1 MWVWI
6 LIRVRCTTLC
16 DKVCQWLATGQWFSQ
31 GPPVSSTNKTD
42 RHHITE
48 ILLNVALNTIKQTNL
63 HNFSMVQHYMYA
75 AFTIEVL
82 KCLVTEC
89 PIWETTTISYLIFFP
104 VLSKLSRIVSKHI
117 WDLKVCNMNSLHLF
131 YGHLRSIVGSPW

>member
-1 MWVWI
+1 MLWVRI
-6 LIRVRCTTLC
+6 SIRARCTCTTLC

-48 ILLNVALNTIKQTNL
+48 ILLREALNTIKQTNL

-75 AFTIEVL
+75 AFTIEVF
-82 KCLVTEC
+82 KCLVTKC
-89 PIWETTTISYLIFFP
+89 PIWETITISHLIFF
-104 VLSKLSRIVSKHI
+104 LFCQNCQELYQSIFGT
-117 WDLKVCNMNSLHLF
+117 LKYAIHYICFMVISD
-131 YGHLRSIVGSPW
+131 P